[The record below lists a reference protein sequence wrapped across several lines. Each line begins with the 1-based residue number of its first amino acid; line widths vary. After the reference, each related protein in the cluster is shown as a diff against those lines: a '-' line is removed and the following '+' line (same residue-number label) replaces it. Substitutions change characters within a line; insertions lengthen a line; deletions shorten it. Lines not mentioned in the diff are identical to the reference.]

1 MRKSRRTG
9 HKGHG
14 AGKASSRMTRHIL
27 FTSRKGGV
35 GKSTLARSTA
45 VALACAGRK
54 VLLADFDVE
63 QRTCLRWQA
72 QREARR
78 LQPRIAVAKF
88 SKEAKL
94 DRVSHEYDDVVMDTR
109 GQLDELGL
117 DLATT
122 SDVIF
127 LPSSFSLDDIS
138 PTLAVIEAF
147 RGAGIPSSR
156 VAVVFCRTGGSARQA
171 QHARSILCMNNIAVL
186 DAALP
191 QRDGFVSLSATGRT
205 GREAPSAALQA
216 IAMAVDQAVLQ
227 FIDGAT
233 SGSPGASLPMPT
245 DHGAAGPF

>member
-1 MRKSRRTG
+1 MARQ
-9 HKGHG
+9 
-14 AGKASSRMTRHIL
+14 IL
-27 FTSRKGGV
+27 FTSQKGGV

-72 QREARR
+72 QRQARR
-78 LQPRIAVAKF
+78 LEPAIDVAKF

-94 DRVSHEYDDVVMDTR
+94 ERLAHQYDDVVMDTR
-109 GQLDELGL
+109 GQHDALSL
-117 DLATT
+117 DLAVA

-138 PTLAVIEAF
+138 PTLTVIEAF
-147 RGAGIPSSR
+147 RRGGIPPSR

-171 QHARSILCMNNIAVL
+171 QHARSILAMNNIAAL
-186 DAALP
+186 DAVLP

-205 GREAPSAALQA
+205 GREAPSARLRS
-216 IAMAVDQAVLQ
+216 IAMAVDQAMLD
-227 FIDGAT
+227 FIDAAT
-233 SGSPGASLPMPT
+233 ARSREADRS
-245 DHGAAGPF
+245 AA